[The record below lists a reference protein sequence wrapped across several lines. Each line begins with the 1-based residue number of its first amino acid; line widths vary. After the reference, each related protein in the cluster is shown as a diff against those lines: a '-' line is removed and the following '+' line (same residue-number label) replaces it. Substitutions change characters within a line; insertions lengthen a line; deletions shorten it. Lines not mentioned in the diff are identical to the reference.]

1 MRHLLRAQFAWWWQ
15 SPRGCCA
22 HQGPPGA
29 HVPVPPC
36 ASAAPLMSQPRR
48 LYISAKFELMIGAV
62 FVILHQ
68 AALVSGVYL
77 CDCSG
82 SFFPSLL
89 SSDMSGL
96 QSKRIVNSLLQLGE
110 LNAITRVFVTNLQIP
125 ASNLPSGWMLQS

>member
-1 MRHLLRAQFAWWWQ
+1 
-15 SPRGCCA
+15 
-22 HQGPPGA
+22 
-29 HVPVPPC
+29 
-36 ASAAPLMSQPRR
+36 MSQPRR